1 MATSC
6 ISALPDNRN
15 GYGRMPPTAPTTWS
29 EDLLV
34 AELPDGPPAYVVCG
48 ALQGQPHPF
57 LLDSA
62 MVMDRYGR
70 YSYAGCDPFAVIT
83 SKNSQIT
90 TVQQAN
96 RGLKHSDPFTAL
108 QQIMERYAL
117 PPTEAPAPFWG
128 GAVGYFGYDLCHF
141 IEDLPCTT
149 VDDIGMP
156 DLYMALYDVVYAYDE
171 ASQVGYLLSTGLP
184 APVGSERRKRAQARA
199 EQLLDWIQSADKAVC
214 SSDVPATSADLQ
226 SNFTRQEYLGAV
238 SRTKEYIAAG
248 DIFQVNLSQ
257 RFQAPLQI
265 SPWELYVRLRHTN
278 PASFAAYLDYGS
290 GQVVSASPEKFLE
303 VRDGWVQTRPIKGT
317 RPRGDTP
324 EKDQRLAQELLDSEK
339 DNAELM
345 MIVDLERNDLGRV
358 CRFGT
363 VRVPELVVLE
373 SYPTVHH
380 LMATVTGQLDEG
392 CDNIDLMRA
401 VFPGGS
407 ITGAPKVRSM
417 EIIDELE
424 PTQRGV
430 STGNIGYLGFAGQM
444 QLSIVIR
451 TIITTGG
458 NAYYQVGGGIVAD
471 SQPAA
476 EYQETL
482 DKGEALAE
490 ALRDM
495 PDSRWAYGT

>member
-1 MATSC
+1 
-6 ISALPDNRN
+6 
-15 GYGRMPPTAPTTWS
+15 MPPTASTTWS
-29 EDLLV
+29 GDLLI

-48 ALQGQPHPF
+48 ALQDQPHPF

-62 MVMDRYGR
+62 MVMERYGR
-70 YSYAGCDPFAVIT
+70 YSYAGCDPFLVIT
-83 SKNSQIT
+83 SKSSQIT
-90 TVQQAN
+90 TVQQTERSLAQ
-96 RGLKHSDPFTAL
+96 GDPFTAL
-108 QQIMERYAL
+108 QQTMERYTL
-117 PPTEAPAPFWG
+117 PSVEAPTPFWG

-171 ASQVGYLLSTGLP
+171 AREVGYVLSTGLP
-184 APVGSERRKRAQARA
+184 AATGSERRKRSQARA
-199 EQLLDWIQSADKAVC
+199 KQLLDWIQAADQPVRHP
-214 SSDVPATSADLQ
+214 DMPAISVDLQ
-226 SNFTRQEYLGAV
+226 SNFTREEYLAAV
-238 SRTKEYIAAG
+238 NRTKEYIAAG
-248 DIFQVNLSQ
+248 DIFQANISQ
-257 RFQAPLQI
+257 RFQAALQI
-265 SPWELYVRLRHTN
+265 SPWELYVRLRRIN
-278 PASFAAYLDYGS
+278 PAPFAAYLDYGS

-303 VRDGWVQTRPIKGT
+303 VSNGWVQTRPIKGT
-317 RPRGDTP
+317 RPRGATP
-324 EKDQRLAQELLDSEK
+324 EEDQRLAQELLASEK

-380 LMATVTGQLDEG
+380 LVATVTGQLAEG
-392 CDNIDLMRA
+392 YDNIDLMRA

-430 STGNIGYLGFAGQM
+430 YTGNIGYLGFAGQM

-451 TIITTGG
+451 TIIVSGG
-458 NAYYQVGGGIVAD
+458 IAYYQVGGGIVAD
-471 SQPAA
+471 SEPGA
-476 EYQETL
+476 EYRETL
-482 DKGEALAE
+482 DKGRALAE
-490 ALRDM
+490 ALREV
-495 PDSRWAYGT
+495 PEGYGT

>member
-1 MATSC
+1 
-6 ISALPDNRN
+6 
-15 GYGRMPPTAPTTWS
+15 MPLTTPTTWS
-29 EDLLV
+29 GDLLI
-34 AELPDGPPAYVVCG
+34 AELPDGPPAYRVCDT
-48 ALQGQPHPF
+48 LQDQPHPF

-70 YSYAGCDPFAVIT
+70 YSYTGGDPFLVIT
-83 SKNSQIT
+83 SKGSQIT
-90 TVQQAN
+90 TTN
-96 RGLKHSDPFTAL
+96 RTDTTVKQGDPFTVL
-108 QQIMERYAL
+108 QEIMKRYAL
-117 PPTEAPAPFWG
+117 PSVGAPTPFWG

-141 IEDLPCTT
+141 IEDLPRTT
-149 VDDIGMP
+149 VDDIAMP

-171 ASQVGYLLSTGLP
+171 ATQIGYILSTGLP
-184 APVGSERRKRAQARA
+184 APTGSERRKLAQVRAA
-199 EQLLDWIQSADKAVC
+199 EMLERVELASETVINSYL
-214 SSDVPATSADLQ
+214 PAASADLQ
-226 SNFTRQEYLGAV
+226 SNFTREEYLAAV
-238 SRTKEYIAAG
+238 SQTKEYIAAG
-248 DIFQVNLSQ
+248 DIFQVNISQ

-265 SPWELYVRLRHTN
+265 SPWELYVRLRQIN
-278 PASFAAYLDYGS
+278 PASFAAYLDYGT
-290 GQVVSASPEKFLE
+290 GYVVSASPEKFLE
-303 VRDGWVQTRPIKGT
+303 VSDGWVQTRPIKGT
-317 RPRGDTP
+317 RPRGATP
-324 EKDQRLAQELLDSEK
+324 EEDQRLVQELLDSEK

-380 LMATVTGQLDEG
+380 LVATVTGQLAEG
-392 CDNIDLMRA
+392 RGNIDLMRA

-424 PTQRGV
+424 PTQRGIY
-430 STGNIGYLGFAGQM
+430 TGDIGYLGFDGQM

-451 TIITTGG
+451 TIIATGG

-482 DKGEALAE
+482 DKGKALAE
-490 ALRDM
+490 ALRDV
-495 PDSRWAYGT
+495 PDSRRAYGT

>member
-1 MATSC
+1 
-6 ISALPDNRN
+6 
-15 GYGRMPPTAPTTWS
+15 MPLTTPATWS
-29 EDLLV
+29 GDLLI

-83 SKNSQIT
+83 SKGSQIITADHSGT
-90 TVQQAN
+90 TVEQ
-96 RGLKHSDPFTAL
+96 GDPFTAL
-108 QQIMERYAL
+108 QQMMERYAL
-117 PPTEAPAPFWG
+117 PSVEAPIPFRG

-141 IEDLPCTT
+141 IEDLPYTT

-171 ASQVGYLLSTGLP
+171 ATQVGYVLSTGLP
-184 APVGSERRKRAQARA
+184 APVGSERRKQAQARA
-199 EQLLDWIQSADKAVC
+199 EQLLDWIQLADEAV
-214 SSDVPATSADLQ
+214 SRSPLPATSADLQ
-226 SNFTRQEYLGAV
+226 SNFTCEEYLAAV
-238 SRTKEYIAAG
+238 SQTKEYIAAG
-248 DIFQVNLSQ
+248 DIFQANISQ

-265 SPWELYVRLRHTN
+265 SPWELYVRLRQVN
-278 PASFAAYLDYGS
+278 PACFAAYLDYGS

-303 VRDGWVQTRPIKGT
+303 VSDGWVQTRPIKGT

-324 EKDQRLAQELLDSEK
+324 EEDQRLAQELLASEK

-345 MIVDLERNDLGRV
+345 MILDLERNDLGRV

-363 VRVPELVVLE
+363 VRVPELMVLE

-380 LMATVTGQLDEG
+380 LVATVTGQLAEG
-392 CDNIDLMRA
+392 YDNIDLMRA

-430 STGNIGYLGFAGQM
+430 YTGDIGYLGFGGQM

-451 TIITTGG
+451 TIIVAGG
-458 NAYYQVGGGIVAD
+458 TAYYQVGGGIVAD

-482 DKGEALAE
+482 DKGKALAE
-490 ALRDM
+490 ALREV
-495 PDSRWAYGT
+495 PKGYGT

>member
-1 MATSC
+1 
-6 ISALPDNRN
+6 
-15 GYGRMPPTAPTTWS
+15 MPPTAPTTWS
-29 EDLLV
+29 GDLLI
-34 AELPDGPPAYVVCG
+34 AELPDGPPAYLVCG
-48 ALQGQPHPF
+48 TLQDQPHPF

-83 SKNSQIT
+83 SKGSQIT
-90 TVQQAN
+90 TTDRTDTTVKQ
-96 RGLKHSDPFTAL
+96 GDPFTAL
-108 QQIMERYAL
+108 QRIMARYAL
-117 PPTEAPAPFWG
+117 PPTDTPMPFWG

-141 IEDLPCTT
+141 IEDLPRTT
-149 VDDIGMP
+149 VDDIAMP

-171 ASQVGYLLSTGLP
+171 ATQVGHVLSTGLP
-184 APVGSERRKRAQARA
+184 ATAGSERRNQAQARA
-199 EQLLDWIQSADKAVC
+199 EDMLERVRSASEPVIN
-214 SSDVPATSADLQ
+214 SHLPATSADLH
-226 SNFTRQEYLGAV
+226 SNFTREEYLAAV

-248 DIFQVNLSQ
+248 DIFQANISQ
-257 RFQAPLQI
+257 RFQAPLQV
-265 SPWELYVRLRHTN
+265 SPWELYLRLRQTN
-278 PASFAAYLDYGS
+278 PAPFAAYLDYGS

-303 VRDGWVQTRPIKGT
+303 VSDGWVQTRPIKGT

-324 EKDQRLAQELLDSEK
+324 AEDQRLAQELLASEK

-363 VRVPELVVLE
+363 VRVPELMVLD

-380 LMATVTGQLDEG
+380 LVATVTGQLAEG

-430 STGNIGYLGFAGQM
+430 YTGSIGYLGFTGQM

-451 TIITTGG
+451 TIIATGG
-458 NAYYQVGGGIVAD
+458 TAYYQVGGGIVAD
-471 SQPAA
+471 SQPEV

-482 DKGEALAE
+482 DKGKALAE
-490 ALRDM
+490 ALREV
-495 PDSRWAYGT
+495 PDSRRAYET

>member
-1 MATSC
+1 
-6 ISALPDNRN
+6 
-15 GYGRMPPTAPTTWS
+15 MPAIAPTIWS

-34 AELPDGPPAYVVCG
+34 VELPDGPPAYLVCG
-48 ALQGQPHPF
+48 ALQDQPHPF

-62 MVMDRYGR
+62 MAMDRYGR
-70 YSYAGCDPFAVIT
+70 YSYAGCDPFLIIT
-83 SKNSQIT
+83 SKDSQIT
-90 TVQQAN
+90 TTDRSQTIVQQ
-96 RGLKHSDPFTAL
+96 GEPFTAL
-108 QQIMERYAL
+108 QQIMKRYAL
-117 PPTEAPAPFWG
+117 PSVKAPTPFWG

-141 IEDLPCTT
+141 IEDLPRTT

-171 ASQVGYLLSTGLP
+171 VNQVGYLLSTGLP
-184 APVGSERRKRAQARA
+184 AAAGSERRKQARARA
-199 EQLLDWIQSADKAVC
+199 EQLLSWIRSVDSADC
-214 SSDVPATSADLQ
+214 SSALPATSADLQ
-226 SNFTRQEYLGAV
+226 SNFTREEYLAAI
-238 SRTKEYIAAG
+238 SQTKEYIAAG
-248 DIFQVNLSQ
+248 DIFQANISQ

-265 SPWELYVRLRHTN
+265 SPWKLYLRLRQVN
-278 PASFAAYLDYGS
+278 PAPFAAYLDYGT
-290 GQVVSASPEKFLE
+290 GHVVSASPEKFLE
-303 VRDGWVQTRPIKGT
+303 VSDGWVQTRPIKGT
-317 RPRGDTP
+317 RPRGRTP
-324 EKDQRLAQELLDSEK
+324 EEDERLAQELLASEK
-339 DNAELM
+339 DNAELV

-363 VRVPELVVLE
+363 VRVPELMVLE

-380 LMATVTGQLDEG
+380 LVATVTGQLAEG

-430 STGNIGYLGFAGQM
+430 YTGNIGYLGFAGQM

-451 TIITTGG
+451 TIVATGG
-458 NAYYQVGGGIVAD
+458 TAYYQVGGGIVAD
-471 SQPAA
+471 SEPAA

-482 DKGEALAE
+482 DKGKALAE
-490 ALRDM
+490 ALRGA
-495 PDSRWAYGT
+495 PVSRQTCGT

>member
-1 MATSC
+1 
-6 ISALPDNRN
+6 
-15 GYGRMPPTAPTTWS
+15 MPLTAPTTWS
-29 EDLLV
+29 GDLLV
-34 AELPDGPPAYVVCG
+34 AELPDGPPADVVCG

-62 MVMDRYGR
+62 MVMERYGR
-70 YSYAGCDPFAVIT
+70 YSYAGCDPFLVIT
-83 SKNSQIT
+83 SKGSQIITAHPRDT
-90 TVQQAN
+90 TVTQ
-96 RGLKHSDPFTAL
+96 GDPFTVL
-108 QQIMERYAL
+108 QQAMERYAL
-117 PPTEAPAPFWG
+117 PPAEAPTPFWG

-149 VDDIGMP
+149 VDDIAMP

-171 ASQVGYLLSTGLP
+171 ASQVGYVLSTGLP
-184 APVGSERRKRAQARA
+184 APVGSERRKQAQARA
-199 EQLLDWIQSADKAVC
+199 EQLLDWIQSADETAS

-226 SNFTRQEYLGAV
+226 SNFTREEYLTAV
-238 SRTKEYIAAG
+238 SRTKEYITAG
-248 DIFQVNLSQ
+248 DIFQANISQ
-257 RFQAPLQI
+257 RFQAPLQV
-265 SPWELYVRLRHTN
+265 SPWELYVRLRQIN

-303 VRDGWVQTRPIKGT
+303 VSDGWVQTRPIKGT

-324 EKDQRLAQELLDSEK
+324 EEDQRLAQELLDSEK

-363 VRVPELVVLE
+363 VRVPELMVLE

-380 LMATVTGQLDEG
+380 LVATVTGQLAEG

-430 STGNIGYLGFAGQM
+430 YTGNIGYLGFAGQM

-451 TIITTGG
+451 TIIATGG
-458 NAYYQVGGGIVAD
+458 TAYYQVGGGIVAD

-482 DKGEALAE
+482 DKGKALAE
-490 ALRDM
+490 ALCEV
-495 PDSRWAYGT
+495 PDSRRAYGT

>member
-1 MATSC
+1 
-6 ISALPDNRN
+6 
-15 GYGRMPPTAPTTWS
+15 
-29 EDLLV
+29 
-34 AELPDGPPAYVVCG
+34 VVCG

-83 SKNSQIT
+83 SKGSQIT
-90 TVQQAN
+90 TTDH
-96 RGLKHSDPFTAL
+96 RGTTVKQGDPFTAL
-108 QQIMERYAL
+108 QEIMERYAL
-117 PPTEAPAPFWG
+117 APAEAPTPFWG

-141 IEDLPCTT
+141 IEDLPRTT

-156 DLYMALYDVVYAYDE
+156 DLYMALYDAVYAYDE
-171 ASQVGYLLSTGLP
+171 ATQVGYVLSTGLP
-184 APVGSERRKRAQARA
+184 APVGSERRMQAQVRA
-199 EQLLDWIQSADKAVC
+199 EQLLDWIQSAGETGR

-226 SNFTRQEYLGAV
+226 SNFTRAEYLAAV
-238 SRTKEYIAAG
+238 GRTKEYIAAG
-248 DIFQVNLSQ
+248 DIFQANISQ
-257 RFQAPLQI
+257 RFHAPLQI
-265 SPWELYVRLRHTN
+265 SPWELYVRLRQIN
-278 PASFAAYLDYGS
+278 PAPFAAYLDYGT
-290 GQVVSASPEKFLE
+290 GYVVSASPEKFLE
-303 VRDGWVQTRPIKGT
+303 VSDGWVQTRPIKGT

-324 EKDQRLAQELLDSEK
+324 AEDQRLAQELLASEK

-363 VRVPELVVLE
+363 VRVPELMVLD

-380 LMATVTGQLDEG
+380 LVATVTGQLAEG

-430 STGNIGYLGFAGQM
+430 YTGSIGYLGFAGQM

-451 TIITTGG
+451 TIIATGG
-458 NAYYQVGGGIVAD
+458 TAYYQVGGGIVAD
-471 SQPAA
+471 SQPDA
-476 EYQETL
+476 EYQATL
-482 DKGEALAE
+482 DKGKALAE
-490 ALRDM
+490 ALREV
-495 PDSRWAYGT
+495 PDSRRAYGT

>member
-1 MATSC
+1 
-6 ISALPDNRN
+6 
-15 GYGRMPPTAPTTWS
+15 MPLTTPTTWS

-34 AELPDGPPAYVVCG
+34 AALPDGPPAYLVCG

-70 YSYAGCDPFAVIT
+70 YSYAGCDPFLVIT
-83 SKNSQIT
+83 SKGSQIT
-90 TVQQAN
+90 ITDRTDTTIKQ
-96 RGLKHSDPFTAL
+96 GDPFTAL
-108 QQIMERYAL
+108 QQMIEHYAL
-117 PPTEAPAPFWG
+117 PPTEAPTPFWG

-141 IEDLPCTT
+141 IENLPCTT

-156 DLYMALYDVVYAYDE
+156 DLYMALHDVIYAYDE
-171 ASQVGYLLSTGLP
+171 ATQVGYVLSTGLP
-184 APVGSERRKRAQARA
+184 APAGSERRKHAQARA
-199 EQLLDWIQSADKAVC
+199 EQLLDWIQSADEAVS
-214 SSDVPATSADLQ
+214 SSDVPATSAALQ
-226 SNFTRQEYLGAV
+226 SNFAREEYLAAI

-248 DIFQVNLSQ
+248 DIFQANISQ

-265 SPWELYVRLRHTN
+265 SPWELYVRLRQVN

-303 VRDGWVQTRPIKGT
+303 VSDGWVQTRPIKGT

-324 EKDQRLAQELLDSEK
+324 EEDRRLAQELLASEK

-345 MIVDLERNDLGRV
+345 MILDLERNDLGRV

-380 LMATVTGQLDEG
+380 LVATVTGQLAEG

-407 ITGAPKVRSM
+407 ITGVPKVRSM

-430 STGNIGYLGFAGQM
+430 YTGDIGYLGFGGQM

-451 TIITTGG
+451 TIIATGG

-482 DKGEALAE
+482 DKGKALAE
-490 ALRDM
+490 ALRDV
-495 PDSRWAYGT
+495 PDSRRAYGT